1 MTTTEIKFTNLE
13 VEIITDR
20 PEECIVECSC
30 QFYEDSYIK
39 QYGDSNK
46 TDKIIYE
53 KSYEKDG
60 KVNFRA
66 VWPED
71 LVWDSCHKV

>member
-1 MTTTEIKFTNLE
+1 MTTTEIKFTKLE

-39 QYGDSNK
+39 KYGDSNK

-53 KSYEKDG
+53 KSVEKDG
-60 KVNFRA
+60 REVTTRISS
-66 VWPED
+66 V
-71 LVWDSCHKV
+71 

>member
-1 MTTTEIKFTNLE
+1 MATNYLATMTTTEIKFTNLE

-46 TDKIIYE
+46 TDKVIIE
-53 KSYEKDG
+53 KSIEKRWQRSY
-60 KVNFRA
+60 KRSLA
-66 VWPED
+66 
-71 LVWDSCHKV
+71 